1 MNIYNFDE
9 FRQSEYSWNSATKR
23 RARNYFIKLGVG
35 IAIILALIA
44 TFGYLYLTTD
54 VFSFGTFCGQGA
66 AMVLLSMGLRLALN
80 AASRKQTRKMPLD
93 EKHDYAL
100 YFYHRHG
107 RKNAVLGNFYLVI
120 CAQAD
125 VCQRKYELAE
135 QALDQIIMEKCKA
148 DQLKQI
154 WLLRLIIALAIEDE
168 EKIQETFICYNGI
181 EVRSKGFPSI
191 DIVRECL
198 DNRDAET
205 LTEVMKQSVVV
216 KKEHPLR
223 IGCISIFL
231 AYCILFYAAALGIDT
246 DSGYVLRYT
255 FATVSIL
262 VTFLGLVILVIWLNI
277 RLFGNETFSRRSS
290 VNKACFV
297 VVCVIFLLCM
307 AGNSVLIYLG
317 LDWKEEV
324 MSQDEDYTYLKVYS
338 DNGYNA
344 TTTLYRTNNPFVM
357 QRINNWLPS
366 ADSNRSED
374 SSNSSNSDQDTTDSS
389 SNTASNSTSDENTGE
404 TTEDQNA
411 DGSTTDSG
419 SVDSDSDS
427 SELEWYQ
434 QLENEMTAVFEYLQ
448 NEGKYTDSELSFDAN
463 AKGEIYGL
471 VSAGQ
476 EQVGTRMVDVEY
488 RLYVNFN
495 GEKTNDE
502 GKKCTE
508 IVLEKV
514 YPSGSYSTELVDF
527 YLVDPDT
534 LQVVD
539 EHKTTW

>member
-9 FRQSEYSWNSATKR
+9 FRQSEYSWNSAAKR

-44 TFGYLYLTTD
+44 MFGYFYLTTD

-66 AMVLLSMGLRLALN
+66 AMVLLSFGLRLSLN

-191 DIVRECL
+191 DIVRECV
-198 DNRDAET
+198 DNKDAET

-255 FATVSIL
+255 FATISIL
-262 VTFLGLVILVIWLNI
+262 VTFLGLVVLVIWLNI

-290 VNKACFV
+290 VNKVCFV
-297 VVCVIFLLCM
+297 IVCVILLLCM
-307 AGNSVLIYLG
+307 AGSSVIIYLG

-324 MSQDEDYTYLKVYS
+324 MLQDEDYTYLKVYS
-338 DNGYNA
+338 GNGYNA

-357 QRINNWLPS
+357 QRINNCLPS
-366 ADSNRSED
+366 ADSNWSED
-374 SSNSSNSDQDTTDSS
+374 STDSS
-389 SNTASNSTSDENTGE
+389 DSNQDITDNSTNGASNSASDETAGE
-404 TTEDQNA
+404 SA
-411 DGSTTDSG
+411 TDNG
-419 SVDSDSDS
+419 TSDSDS
-427 SELEWYQ
+427 YSYSSELEQYQ
-434 QLENEMTAVFEYLQ
+434 QFKNEISAVFEYLQ
-448 NEGKYTDSELSFDAN
+448 NEGQFTDAELSFDAN
-463 AKGEIYGL
+463 AKGETYGL
-471 VSAGQ
+471 ISAGQ
-476 EQVGTRMVDVEY
+476 GQAGTRMVDVEY
-488 RLYVNFN
+488 RLYINFN

-502 GKKCTE
+502 GKTCTE
-508 IVLEKV
+508 IVLEKF
-514 YPSGSYSTELVDF
+514 YPGGSYSTELIDF